1 MQSKT
6 KSTKNK
12 YKSLSKNVALFTVSS
27 FGSKIIAFLLVPLYT
42 SILSTEEYGT
52 ADLIL
57 ETVSLLI
64 PILTIDIQD
73 AVLRFTIGNGD
84 KKNTISIGINI
95 SLIGFAILAPVL
107 VVLKA
112 IGILKLEPI
121 LIGFLLLNYLFGALN
136 NVFTL
141 YLKGV
146 DKVST
151 IMVAGILNTAVMC
164 LSNVVLL
171 VFFKCGLYGYLLA
184 HTAGILVSVV
194 FQLFNGGIYKNY
206 IWKTDTT
213 LAKEMVAYSS
223 PLVTNVLAW
232 WINGASDRYI
242 LTYICGIAVNGIYSI
257 SYKIPS
263 ILSVVQNVFYNAWS
277 ISAITEY
284 DRDDK
289 DGFIGNVYTSYSIMS
304 ILACSVIMVLNI
316 PIANVLYPNSFFTA
330 WKYVPFLLI
339 GTVFNG
345 IALFQGCIFTAIKK
359 TSIISRTTLIGAGI
373 NTLGNIILIKA
384 WGALGAASAT
394 MVGYFFTWVMR
405 SVYLKNYIRM
415 RVNWKKHYMTL
426 ALLVVQSMLAVFV
439 QGYWQQLLCMALIIG
454 LYLNEIK
461 RIVLKVAS
469 EIYGRLTK
477 DKIHK

>member
-6 KSTKNK
+6 KSTKSK

-27 FGSKIIAFLLVPLYT
+27 FGSKLIAFLLVPLYT

-73 AVLRFTIGNGD
+73 AVLRFTIGNSD

-95 SLIGFAILAPVL
+95 SLIGFAILGPIL
-107 VVLKA
+107 VILKA
-112 IGILKLEPI
+112 IGVLKIEPV
-121 LIGFLLLNYLFGALN
+121 LISFLLLNYLFGALN

-171 VFFKCGLYGYLLA
+171 VFFKFGLYGYLLA

-206 IWKTDTT
+206 TLKTNKK
-213 LAKEMVAYSS
+213 LAKEMIAYSS
-223 PLVTNVLAW
+223 PLVANVLAW
-232 WINGASDRYI
+232 WINSASDRYI

-284 DRDDK
+284 DKDDK

-304 ILACSVIMVLNI
+304 ILACSAIMVLNI

-330 WKYVPFLLI
+330 WQYVPFLLV
-339 GTVFNG
+339 GTVLNG

-359 TSIISRTTLIGAGI
+359 TSIISRTTLFGASI
-373 NTLGNIILIKA
+373 NTLGNFILIKM
-384 WGALGAASAT
+384 WGGLGAASAT
-394 MVGYFFTWVMR
+394 MIGYFVTWVVR
-405 SVYLKNYIRM
+405 SIYLKSYIKM
-415 RVNWKKHYMTL
+415 KVDWKKHYLAL
-426 ALLVVQSMLAVFV
+426 ALLLAQSVIAVFV
-439 QGYWQQLLCMALIIG
+439 SGYWRQLLCTTFIIV
-454 LYLNEIK
+454 LYLKEIK
-461 RIVLKVAS
+461 NITSKLTL
-469 EIYGRLTK
+469 EIYGRFRGK
-477 DKIHK
+477 RHG